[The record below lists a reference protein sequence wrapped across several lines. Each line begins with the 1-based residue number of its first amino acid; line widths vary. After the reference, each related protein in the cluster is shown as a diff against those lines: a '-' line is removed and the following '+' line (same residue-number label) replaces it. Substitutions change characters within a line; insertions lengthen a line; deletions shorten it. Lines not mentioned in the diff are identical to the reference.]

1 MIQRIGIDATAL
13 PPNPVGAGNYIIQLV
28 RAICRVGIEHELVI
42 FAQRHGRELIAA
54 SDPGAT
60 WVDVPEMSPARRLI
74 WEQTEFPR
82 LAARE
87 KIDLLHSLHYTH
99 PLILPC
105 ASVVTFHDMTF
116 FLYPELHT
124 RSKRL
129 FFPLAIRLSARLAE
143 ALIAVS
149 DSTRRDAIR
158 LLNIPPQKIH
168 AVPSGINPEFQPITD
183 AARLEAVRRK
193 YRLPDAF
200 VLFVGLI
207 EPRKNIPLLL
217 RAYARL
223 VSEGTAPDLV
233 LAGRLGW
240 LAEDLGQLLQSL
252 GIQERV
258 HLPGY
263 ISPEDLPIVY
273 NLARVFVY
281 PSIYEGFG
289 FPPLE
294 AMACG
299 TPVITSA
306 TSAMQDYVAEA
317 GILTPPQDEAA
328 LTQALQS
335 LLGDAALQHKLS
347 IAGRLQAQKFSW
359 QTTAEGT
366 LRVYEYA
373 LAQKSRKGT
382 ARP

>member
-1 MIQRIGIDATAL
+1 MRIGIDATAL

-28 RAICRVGIEHELVI
+28 RALCRIDTEHELVI
-42 FAQRHGRELIAA
+42 FAHRRGRELIAA
-54 SDPGAT
+54 PTHPGVT
-60 WVDVPEMSPARRLI
+60 WVEIPDKSPGMRLL
-74 WEQTEFPR
+74 WEQTVFPWLVGR
-82 LAARE
+82 S
-87 KIDLLHSLHYTH
+87 KVDLLHSLHYTR

-116 FLYPELHT
+116 FLFPELHT
-124 RSKRL
+124 RIKRL

-143 ALIAVS
+143 ALITVS
-149 DSTRRDAIR
+149 ESTRRDAIR

-183 AARLEAVRRK
+183 AATLEAVRRK
-193 YRLPDAF
+193 YRLPEAF
-200 VLFVGLI
+200 LLFVGLI

-223 VSEGTAPDLV
+223 AGEGNMPDLV

-240 LAEDLGQLLQSL
+240 MVEDLLQLIESL
-252 GIQERV
+252 SIQERV

-273 NLARVFVY
+273 NLAHVFVY

-299 TPVITSA
+299 VPVITSA
-306 TSAMQDYVAEA
+306 NSAMLDHVAEA

-347 IAGRLQAQKFSW
+347 IAGRLQAQKFKW